1 MVFERL
7 LLIGVLNMKNIKEY
21 EKEFYFIC
29 FSSVFD
35 CSCGTEEKYYGHNNG
50 YCGLGGHWCQY
61 CGSWNNKWH
70 CF

>member
-7 LLIGVLNMKNIKEY
+7 WLIGVLNMKNIKEY

-50 YCGLGGHWCQY
+50 YCG
-61 CGSWNNKWH
+61 
-70 CF
+70 

>member
-35 CSCGTEEKYYGHNNG
+35 CKLWHEKKKI
-50 YCGLGGHWCQY
+50 LRA
-61 CGSWNNKWH
+61 
-70 CF
+70 

>member
-35 CSCGTEEKYYGHNNG
+35 CSCGTEEKYYGQDRKSARLNSSHR
-50 YCGLGGHWCQY
+50 CT
-61 CGSWNNKWH
+61 SRMPSSA
-70 CF
+70 

>member
-1 MVFERL
+1 MVFERLLLILGFLLTDDVQNL

-50 YCGLGGHWCQY
+50 YCG
-61 CGSWNNKWH
+61 
-70 CF
+70 

>member
-21 EKEFYFIC
+21 EKDLYFIC

-35 CSCGTEEKYYGHNNG
+35 CSCGIEEKYYGHNNG
-50 YCGLGGHWCQY
+50 YCG
-61 CGSWNNKWH
+61 
-70 CF
+70 